1 MSEVVA
7 MEKREASPAHLLI
20 KMESFSLFRK
30 SGVDK
35 YETKEF
41 AAGNYKWRLI
51 IYPNGDGTG
60 KYGDHVSV
68 YLAIADTKSLP
79 ENWEV
84 NAVFSICI
92 FNQISGEY
100 LYTLGWT
107 RHFFSMKTEWGFPKF
122 MQKKTLTDPSNGYMF
137 DDSCVFGAEVF
148 VSESKAATVTE
159 CLSLYGVS
167 VPQKRDWKISNFS
180 KLEDVWTSEE
190 FTIEEFK
197 WELEIYPN
205 EDEDQNGRSLSVY
218 LIYVGSNK
226 QQQQPGERV
235 NARFTIR
242 IKNQHASCKHHEQT
256 ASHWFEAPNKNWGWP
271 SFISLDSLKDDNGG
285 FIVNDTCVVE
295 VEVYVQAVAK

>member
-1 MSEVVA
+1 MSGVISLDSQVAA
-7 MEKREASPAHLLI
+7 MEKKEASPAHFLI
-20 KMESFSLFRK
+20 KIESFPLLRK
-30 SGVDK
+30 SGIDK

-60 KYGDHVSV
+60 KYGNHVSV

-107 RHFFSMKTEWGFPKF
+107 RRFFPMKTEWGFPKF
-122 MQKKTLTDPSNGYMF
+122 MRMKTLTDPSNGYMF
-137 DDSCVFGAEVF
+137 NDSCVFGAEVF

-159 CLSLYGVS
+159 CLSFNGVS
-167 VPQKRDWKISNFS
+167 VPHKRDWKISNFS
-180 KLEDVWTSEE
+180 MLEDLWTSEE

-197 WELEIYPN
+197 
-205 EDEDQNGRSLSVY
+205 
-218 LIYVGSNK
+218 
-226 QQQQPGERV
+226 
-235 NARFTIR
+235 
-242 IKNQHASCKHHEQT
+242 C
-256 ASHWFEAPNKNWGWP
+256 
-271 SFISLDSLKDDNGG
+271 
-285 FIVNDTCVVE
+285 
-295 VEVYVQAVAK
+295 